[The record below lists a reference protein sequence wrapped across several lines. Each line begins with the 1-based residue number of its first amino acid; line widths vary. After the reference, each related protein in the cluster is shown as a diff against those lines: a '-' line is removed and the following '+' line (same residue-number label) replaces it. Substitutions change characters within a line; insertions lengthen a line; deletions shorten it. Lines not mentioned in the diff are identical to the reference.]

1 MDFYRTYPQIVG
13 TLSPQF
19 RRMFPTQLPKETVGT
34 LSPHPRK
41 ARSLHAAVKDSI
53 EIVGGPLAEPA
64 EGDD

>member
-1 MDFYRTYPQIVG
+1 
-13 TLSPQF
+13 
-19 RRMFPTQLPKETVGT
+19 MFPTQLPKETVGT